1 VPGVDGGFFLRS
13 CCTQMPGSCVLHKSM
28 QTTEELRHRGFEQTL
43 LSARRT
49 MLLSEILKIAADSF
63 KASKARFALTALGM
77 VIGTASV
84 ILVVTIG
91 LTGKQYVLELIQKI
105 GTNSVEL
112 EYAGGGAT
120 PAERVLYND
129 YLTRLD
135 EKAVDEQIPGVMYSS
150 PVLTMH
156 DRISFGGGI
165 TKDTTVLGVDPA
177 YEHVRNLIVTVGR
190 FFDQTD
196 DTAHIKC
203 AVVTQPFARER
214 YGSDDAAVGQTFH
227 IQGIPFTIVGVFKL
241 AVNDFGQS
249 EIEEQTVLIPYTVAR
264 YFTGTERVNQIYFS
278 MRSMNDVNQASKE
291 IVRLV
296 SSRHRPNSV
305 YKAQTLSALL
315 TTAAQIANALTAVL
329 VLVSA
334 VTLAVGGVGI
344 MNIMLANVRSRI
356 REIGIRKALGATH
369 REIKLQFLAEA
380 VIISLT
386 GGVVGTLVGLMLPLS
401 VRFFTDYNL
410 PFSWLSVLIA
420 LTSATVVGVVFGTVP
435 ATRAAQMDPVD
446 ALKYE

>member
-1 VPGVDGGFFLRS
+1 
-13 CCTQMPGSCVLHKSM
+13 MM
-28 QTTEELRHRGFEQTL
+28 
-43 LSARRT
+43 
-49 MLLSEILKIAADSF
+49 MSEILKIAMDSF
-63 KASKARFALTALGM
+63 KASKTRFALTALGM

-129 YLTRLD
+129 YMTRLD
-135 EKAVDEQIPGVMYSS
+135 EKAVDEQVPGVMFSS

-177 YEHVRNLIVTVGR
+177 YQQVRNLIVTNGR

-196 DTAHIKC
+196 DSAHIKA
-203 AVVTQPFARER
+203 AVVTEPFARDR
-214 YGSDDAAVGQTFH
+214 YGSDDAAVGQSFQ
-227 IQGIPFTIVGVFKL
+227 IQGIPFTIIGVFKL

-249 EIEEQTVLIPYTVAR
+249 EIEEETVLIPYDVAR
-264 YFTGTERVNQIYFS
+264 YFMGTERVNQIYFS
-278 MRSMNDVNQASKE
+278 MRSMTDVPEAQKE

-296 SSRHRPNSV
+296 ASRHRPNSV

-315 TTAAQIANALTAVL
+315 TMAAEIADALTAVL
-329 VLVSA
+329 VLVAA

-356 REIGIRKALGATH
+356 REIGIRKALGATN
-369 REIKLQFLAEA
+369 REIKLQFLSEA

-386 GGVVGTLVGLMLPLS
+386 GGVVGTLVGLLLPIS
-401 VRFFTDYNL
+401 VNTFTDYEL
-410 PFSWLSVLIA
+410 PYSWISIVVA
-420 LTSATVVGVVFGTVP
+420 LGSATIVGVVFGTVP